1 LLQWLIEHKQSI
13 ENQGFI
19 ISKAN
24 YENKEIALLSYDI
37 QMNIAQQND
46 WFDLH
51 GQIKIGE
58 WLYPFSKF
66 VPYLKNDNSYFPLPD
81 GSFFYIPEEWFSK
94 YQGIAQFG
102 KSEGNSLKIA
112 KSQQS
117 LLAKAELIQANEN
130 DLQAI
135 DNEEVEVSEKIK
147 ATLRPYQLEGFRW
160 MLKHYQNDLG
170 ACLADDMG
178 LGKTLQTIAVLQ
190 YAKEQRSKQMSLEAK
205 SLQLDIFSIQ
215 SDENFLNPL
224 QALIILP
231 SSLVFNWR
239 AELLKFAPHLQVCE
253 HIGNKRSQDIRIL
266 KRYDIVLT
274 TYQTA
279 LKDKAIFENFDW
291 EYIILDESHYIKN
304 PDSQVFKAISAFEG
318 RHKISLS
325 GTPIENSLSDLWA
338 QMQFINPGLLGSL
351 NSFKTDFIKPIE
363 KGGNQD
369 KKQRLHDL
377 VKPYLLRR
385 TKGEVAKDLPD
396 LIEQIIYVDMLPEQA
411 KRYEQERSAARNLIL
426 NFDEKN
432 FQQRQQVFNALLR
445 LRQIANH
452 PQLVADESESYK
464 SGKQEE
470 VMEYW
475 DTLQKA
481 GHKMLFF
488 SSFTKH
494 LDLYK
499 EILTNDNQKYS
510 YLTGQLTPKEREKN
524 IARFREEP
532 DNHTFLISLKA
543 GGVGLNLTEASYV
556 FMLDPWW
563 NPQAEN
569 QAIARAHRIGQDKTV
584 IALKFI
590 TRNSIEEKILKL
602 QERKSQLAAD
612 ILESA
617 ESLQL
622 TKQELQELIN

>member
-1 LLQWLIEHKQSI
+1 
-13 ENQGFI
+13 
-19 ISKAN
+19 
-24 YENKEIALLSYDI
+24 
-37 QMNIAQQND
+37 
-46 WFDLH
+46 
-51 GQIKIGE
+51 
-58 WLYPFSKF
+58 
-66 VPYLKNDNSYFPLPD
+66 
-81 GSFFYIPEEWFSK
+81 
-94 YQGIAQFG
+94 
-102 KSEGNSLKIA
+102 LKIA